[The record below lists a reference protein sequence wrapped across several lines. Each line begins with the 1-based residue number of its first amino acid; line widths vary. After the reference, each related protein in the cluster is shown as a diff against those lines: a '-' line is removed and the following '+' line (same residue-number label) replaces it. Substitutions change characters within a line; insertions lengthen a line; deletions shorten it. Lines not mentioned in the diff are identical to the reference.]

1 MKKGDTIGMEER
13 LLDYINDRWQG
24 QNEDYVVMFSDATM
38 HKHFKAYM
46 ESQGLRAL
54 TYCELQE
61 EFRRLADQQFQEF
74 QRFRRLDYWLTC
86 GDAEVRLVP
95 RNRQAWLRLHGKEGQ
110 S

>member
-1 MKKGDTIGMEER
+1 MEER

-38 HKHFKAYM
+38 RRHFKAYM
-46 ESQGLRAL
+46 ENQGLRVF
-54 TYCELQE
+54 TYSELRE
-61 EFRRLADQQFQEF
+61 EFKRLEDQQFQEF

-86 GDAEVRLVP
+86 GDPEVRLVP
-95 RNRQAWLRLHGKEGQ
+95 RNRQAWLRVYGKEDQ